1 MAKVATKKN
10 FLASEEGFISKTA
23 GADAVTNAASL
34 VVETD
39 AEGFSHHVLKAGSL
53 FYSANVKGIVLD
65 DVDLSGTTATTQKE
79 VPVMVSGYYIA
90 SKLPTPPANA
100 GSGGSPAATKPS
112 LDECKAQNLI
122 AVTWEDGKVTRPAE
136 TPAINL

>member
-1 MAKVATKKN
+1 MAKVETKKN
-10 FLASEEGFISKTA
+10 FLASEEGFVSKTA
-23 GADAVTNAASL
+23 GADAVTNASSL

-39 AEGFSHHVLKAGSL
+39 AEGFSHHVLKAGTL
-53 FYSANVKGIVLD
+53 FYSTNVKGIVLE

-79 VPVMVSGYYIA
+79 IPVMVAGYYIA
-90 SKLPTPPANA
+90 SKLPVAPANA

-122 AVTWEDGKVTRPAE
+122 AVTWENGTVTRPAE